1 MSYRIGIDI
10 GGTFTDF
17 ALLNLENGRVSTYK
31 QLTTPARPATAVLN
45 GLDVLFERDNIQA
58 QGVDA
63 VIHGTTLITNAV
75 IERKGSTVGMV
86 TTAGFGD
93 VIDMGFESRYDM
105 FDLRINY
112 PRPLVARRSRCE
124 IIERVLY
131 LSLIHI

>member
-31 QLTTPARPATAVLN
+31 QLTTPARPAEAVLS
-45 GLDVLFERDNIQA
+45 GLDVLFGRDNIQS
-58 QGVDA
+58 QRVDA

-86 TTAGFGD
+86 TTAGFRD
-93 VIDMGFESRYDM
+93 VIDMGLECR
-105 FDLRINY
+105 
-112 PRPLVARRSRCE
+112 
-124 IIERVLY
+124 
-131 LSLIHI
+131 